1 MVTVGTPA
9 LAAPVA
15 GEVLPQAERLSV
27 RAQVATAHSAFW
39 MNRFMNV
46 SPFHISYEL
55 TIKSLFIA
63 GAAFRSGGKQPKLFC
78 PEVLQALAC
87 AAPNCLKRVKE

>member
-1 MVTVGTPA
+1 
-9 LAAPVA
+9 
-15 GEVLPQAERLSV
+15 
-27 RAQVATAHSAFW
+27 
-39 MNRFMNV
+39 MNV

>member
-15 GEVLPQAERLSV
+15 GEVLPQAER
-27 RAQVATAHSAFW
+27 
-39 MNRFMNV
+39 
-46 SPFHISYEL
+46 L

>member
-1 MVTVGTPA
+1 MRR
-9 LAAPVA
+9 PVA
-15 GEVLPQAERLSV
+15 GEVLPQAERLSA
-27 RAQVATAHSAFW
+27 RAQAATAHSAFW

-46 SPFHISYEL
+46 SPFHISYVL
-55 TIKSLFIA
+55 TIKFLFIA